1 MLEVKTG
8 YRAPTLPIYLIGL
21 GHGATHW
28 IIAAVYVAL
37 PLLRTDLGF
46 DYAATGAFV
55 TLFWASSFLANPV
68 SGPVVDLT
76 GHRLLWQ
83 SAALILGTLALML
96 LAASSQ
102 YWVMCAAMVAIGATN
117 NLWHPA
123 AISYL
128 SARFPGRKGY
138 ALSIHALGA
147 NAGDALA
154 PLAMAG
160 LLGFLAWRDSL
171 SAMGLVPVAV
181 AIALL
186 FLRRSQSGAADS
198 KKDGGLEE
206 YRRSLV
212 LLARDRR
219 ILGLC
224 LMSGFRNMAQAGLL
238 IFLPLYLADIV
249 GLDAPGVGVALF
261 LFQGAGIVAA
271 PIAGIL
277 SDRIGRAPIVL
288 GGLGATTVLLLLL
301 PLLTDGLLF
310 VAGMALM
317 GFTLFALRPVVHS
330 WVMDLTPEGMGASA
344 TAMLFGIQAVMSL
357 STPVIGGILSDA
369 YGLEAAFWFL
379 GACMAIAN
387 GVGFRLAAITRGAG
401 G

>member
-1 MLEVKTG
+1 
-8 YRAPTLPIYLIGL
+8 
-21 GHGATHW
+21 
-28 IIAAVYVAL
+28 
-37 PLLRTDLGF
+37 
-46 DYAATGAFV
+46 
-55 TLFWASSFLANPV
+55 
-68 SGPVVDLT
+68 
-76 GHRLLWQ
+76 
-83 SAALILGTLALML
+83 ML

-128 SARFPGRKGY
+128 SARFPGRKAY
-138 ALSIHALGA
+138 ALSIHAMGA

-171 SAMGLVPVAV
+171 SAMALVPVAV

-249 GLDAPGVGVALF
+249 GLDAPRVGVALF

-379 GACMAIAN
+379 GACMAVAN
-387 GVGFRLAAITRGAG
+387 GVGFRLAAMTRGAG